1 MNERVLKRI
10 LNADVLGLSLVFAAI
25 EVLLYGAETAI
36 RGVQMSNLFWLC
48 LLSALLGLSGAK
60 SKWNGRHVAAA
71 TITLGVILIW
81 ILGARISDSLI
92 DLISSTIKAGP
103 QLFPQISYQFDVDAS
118 GITSVWTTISDSSNA
133 LMSRWQTWLFG
144 ATRNVRVRDTLIR
157 DLIWTFA
164 LWLLSTWMGWFA
176 AKRNSVVALLPGAIL
191 LTGLLMSNED
201 PVDSLWAYV
210 ILMLLLMGIWNYKNH
225 AQQWETKGIDYS
237 DSICIDI
244 TQYLLMVTVAVGVVS
259 YSTPSISWR
268 DIRDYFREREQ
279 PEQTEVTAA
288 PSTDSNSGPG
298 SGAPAPMSTLP
309 REHLLTAG
317 YAQSEEIV
325 MTIKTGELPPVAMQS
340 IAPNVRRYYWRSL
353 VYDRYDGRGWL
364 TTSAAPQSFSA
375 GEPMIGGVLGGY
387 KILHINVQMQQPGG
401 RLHWSGM
408 LYSADVPLEV
418 DWRLKP
424 QSSLFADQTDLLQA
438 DMFAARTDATAY
450 KADTF
455 VPTPSID
462 QLRAVPAAEYPEHI
476 RKRYLVLPDALPQR
490 VHQLAGQITAGQ
502 ATPYDKAKA
511 IETYLRTNYPYDLNI
526 AAPPQDQDVADYFL
540 FDLKRGYCDYYAT
553 AMVVLARSSGL
564 PARFVSGYV
573 AGDYDMP
580 NAQYIVR
587 ELHAHSWVEVYFSE
601 IGWVEFEPTGNQ
613 PEIERAETNPLLP
626 ANDGANSN
634 AKNFYPQLTG
644 WTWGVL
650 FVPFALIVVGIVYYL
665 FIEPL
670 LIARLTPTVA
680 IENVYQRLYRSA
692 RSLAGM
698 HTSAETADEFMH
710 KLIQT
715 LQTISAQFNRS
726 QQVLQQDVKDLTR
739 IYQIALFSN
748 HHIEQQDVRQAFQI
762 WNRLRWRLPLERIKY
777 CFWMRNKDSS

>member
-10 LNADVLGLSLVFAAI
+10 LNTDVLGLSLVFAAI
-25 EVLLYGAETAI
+25 EVLLYGTETAI
-36 RGVQMSNLFWLC
+36 RGTQTDNLFWIC
-48 LLSALLGLSGAK
+48 LVSALLGLSGAK
-60 SKWNGRHVAAA
+60 SKWNGTHAAAA
-71 TITLGVILIW
+71 TVVLGLMVIW
-81 ILGARISDSLI
+81 ILGARIADVLI

-103 QLFPQISYQFDVDAS
+103 QFFPQISYRFDVDAS
-118 GITSVWTTISDSSNA
+118 GINSVWNTISDSSSA
-133 LMSRWQTWLFG
+133 LMNRWQAWLSA
-144 ATRNVRVRDTLIR
+144 ATSNVRFRDALIR

-164 LWLLSTWMGWFA
+164 LWLLSAWIGWFA
-176 AKRNSVVALLPGAIL
+176 ARRNGMVALLPGAML
-191 LTGLLMSNED
+191 LTVLLWSNED
-201 PVDSLWAYV
+201 QVDSLWAFV

-225 AQQWETKGIDYS
+225 EQQWETNRIDYS
-237 DSICIDI
+237 DSIRIDI
-244 TQYLLMVTVAVGVVS
+244 TQYLLMVTVAVGVIS

-268 DIRDYFREREQ
+268 DIRDYFREREHPSEIQ
-279 PEQTEVTAA
+279 ATSA
-288 PSTDSNSGPG
+288 PSTDSDAGPG
-298 SGAPAPMSTLP
+298 SGEPAPMSTLP
-309 REHLLTAG
+309 REHLLTSG

-340 IAPNVRRYYWRSL
+340 LVPNVPRYYWRSL

-387 KILHINVQMQQPGG
+387 KLLHINVQMQQPEG

-408 LYSADVPLEV
+408 LYSADIPLEV

-424 QSSLFADQTDLLQA
+424 QSSLFADQTALLQA
-438 DMFAARTDATAY
+438 DMFAARTDANMY
-450 KADTF
+450 KADAF

-462 QLRAVPAAEYPEHI
+462 QLRTASAAEYPEHI
-476 RKRYLVLPDALPQR
+476 RNRYLALPDALPQR
-490 VHQLAGQITAGQ
+490 VHRLAGQITAGQ
-502 ATPYDKAKA
+502 ATPYDKANA

-526 AAPPQDQDVADYFL
+526 SAPPQDQDVADYFL
-540 FDLKRGYCDYYAT
+540 FDLKSGYCDYYAT

-564 PARFVSGYV
+564 PARFVSGYA

-601 IGWVEFEPTGNQ
+601 VGWVEFEPTGNQ
-613 PEIERAETNPLLP
+613 PEIERAETNLLP
-626 ANDGANSN
+626 SANDGTNSN
-634 AKNFYPQLTG
+634 SKNFYPQLTG

-650 FVPFALIVVGIVYYL
+650 FIPFAIIVVGILYYL

-680 IENVYQRLYRSA
+680 IEVLYRRLYRSA
-692 RSLAGM
+692 RPLAGKHM
-698 HTSAETADEFMH
+698 SAETAEEFMH
-710 KLIQT
+710 KLIRT
-715 LQTISAQFNRS
+715 LQTINAQFDRS

-739 IYQIALFSN
+739 LYQTALFSN
-748 HHIEQQDVRQAFQI
+748 RQLEQQDVRLALRI
-762 WNRLRWRLPLERIKY
+762 WNRLRWLLPLEQIKY
-777 CFWMRNKDSS
+777 RFWIRNKVS